1 MTELLSIFLNVL
13 APVFLLV
20 LLGYIA
26 GKRLR
31 LEARTLSR
39 YAYFILTPAF
49 VFNEL
54 VGTAIAVGLVVQMSI
69 YMVAVQL
76 CCAAIA
82 WLLARLLRRPASMT
96 AIYVAAAVFGN
107 VGNFGFPII
116 QFALGDDAL
125 DLATIYFLIVMVVSF
140 IIGVVAFNW
149 ERGGGLGATLAVLKT
164 PGLMVVP
171 IAVFF
176 NWTQIELPLMVSR
189 PIELLAG
196 GLIPTMLIALGVQ
209 LASAGIPRP
218 NLDMLMASLLRLVV
232 SPLLAIGLALPLGI
246 SGLAREVGILQASM
260 PIAVL
265 VTIIA
270 AEYET
275 EPAFVTASVLFSTLL
290 SVVTLAIVAAFLG
303 S

>member
-13 APVFLLV
+13 APVFILV

-26 GKRLR
+26 GKRLH
-31 LEARTLSR
+31 LEARTLAR

-49 VFNEL
+49 VFDVL
-54 VGTAIAVGLVVQMSI
+54 VGTEIAVGLVVQMSI

-76 CCAAIA
+76 SCAVVAF
-82 WLLARLLRRPASMT
+82 LLARLLRRPASMT
-96 AIYVAAAVFGN
+96 AIYVSAAVFGN

-116 QFALGDDAL
+116 QFALGEEAQG
-125 DLATIYFLIVMVVSF
+125 LATIYFLIVMVVSF

-176 NWTQIELPLMVSR
+176 NWTQFELPLVISR

-218 NLDMLMASLLRLVV
+218 NLDMLMASVLRLVI
-232 SPLLAIGLALPLGI
+232 SPLLAVGLALPLGI